1 MTDVLTPDQRR
12 LNMSRIGGRNTRLEL
27 VLRRGSHALG
37 LRYRLQVPELPGR
50 PDLVFPRYRAIIL
63 VHGCFWHGHDCPLFK
78 LPATRADLWATK
90 IAGNKA
96 RDARTMNALRATGWR
111 VFTVW
116 ECSLRGRVRQPASEV
131 LASCAAFVIGDIQWG
146 TLAGNVHDSKAPQS
160 LATSGDR

>member
-63 VHGCFWHGHDCPLFK
+63 VHGCFWRGHDCPLFK
-78 LPATRADLWATK
+78 LPATRADLWAIK

-116 ECSLRGRVRQPASEV
+116 QCSMRGRVRQPTSEV
-131 LASCAAFVIGDIQWG
+131 LASCATFVTGDIQWG
-146 TLAGNVHDSKAPQS
+146 YAG
-160 LATSGDR
+160 G